1 MSELDERVR
10 RAFDDVV
17 VPDDVKRATLSFIAR
32 IAEEG
37 GQDAPTVSAHASS
50 SERFV
55 SRREGRETRSRAFSL
70 SRRMFALAACLVLAV
85 VGFGGFSVYTQPT
98 AYVGIDVNPSIE
110 LGVNRFGIVVET
122 TALNDDGRALLDAV
136 PLVGRNYVDALTSL
150 TQSDAF
156 EPYAQEGSFVEI
168 SVASDSERQG
178 ADIRRQSDACL
189 GKLPCR
195 SACHAVDSATR
206 EAAASAGMG
215 VGRYRAALELM
226 ELDPEVTL
234 EECKNL
240 SMRQMRDRIAALS
253 GDGVERETPDS
264 VGSRDACGR
273 GECKGSSE
281 KADEHRY
288 GREGKRGGINSGD
301 DGENAGA

>member
-1 MSELDERVR
+1 
-10 RAFDDVV
+10 
-17 VPDDVKRATLSFIAR
+17 
-32 IAEEG
+32 
-37 GQDAPTVSAHASS
+37 
-50 SERFV
+50 
-55 SRREGRETRSRAFSL
+55 
-70 SRRMFALAACLVLAV
+70 MFALAACLVLAV
-85 VGFGGFSVYTQPT
+85 VGFGGFSVYAQPT

-110 LGVNRFGIVVET
+110 LGVNRFDIVVET

-168 SVASDSERQG
+168 SVASDNERQG

-215 VGRYRAALELM
+215 VGRYRSALELM

-273 GECKGSSE
+273 GECQGSGE

-288 GREGKRGGINSGD
+288 GREGKRGGVNSGD